1 MYEIKIFATILMI
14 VGIVI
19 ILIATIVQRTKLGK
33 NQSRGNNLVPCSSCG
48 TKNHASSKFCSNC
61 GTPLSASEIKPVVEP
76 AKPEVYDF
84 RHIRD
89 VKKQSITIFRVSPPL
104 KLSNF
109 YD

>member
-1 MYEIKIFATILMI
+1 MI

-89 VKKQSITIFRVSPPL
+89 DKKQSITIFRVSPPL